1 MFLTQKPKGQVGST
15 MKNLKMCFLYV
26 PSSLFV
32 GGNNPFESE
41 IFFFFNQASTLF
53 ILQLI
58 VIANFLKSN
67 PWYNNRVLCI

>member
-41 IFFFFNQASTLF
+41 IFFFQSGFHIIYFAINCDCKFS
-53 ILQLI
+53 
-58 VIANFLKSN
+58 KK
-67 PWYNNRVLCI
+67 